1 MLPASVPPLPLFTI
15 TLSPVM
21 ASVVAMSAQ
30 LRLAPLAVAVNV
42 VVPGTT
48 VAVTPNLGLS
58 ESVRSNA
65 GRMRASR
72 RTTRGHRPD
81 RPRDEARF
89 DVGAGWIKSDEP

>member
-48 VAVTPNLGLS
+48 VAVTPTVGLS

-65 GRMRASR
+65 GTMRSSR
-72 RTTRGHRPD
+72 RSTRGRLPE
-81 RPRDEARF
+81 RSRAQARF
-89 DVGAGWIKSDEP
+89 DVGTRWR